1 MLHIYYIFHNG
12 NLSSCPNNPFLPLF
26 TVVFF
31 ILPIEKDP
39 ATLQYSTSIDM
50 ATTPTPQRTTLS
62 DVGLTNACK
71 QAKGTACITCTNHT
85 LKTGCTNN
93 TCGVDPFNPL
103 GAFFVS
109 GDVDEDIYLVLRPLY
124 TCHASFLHVLGL
136 MAFCKTSPRSRK
148 GSWALQGLL
157 FPYQH
162 NSHFVY
168 LQLQS
173 ITIFDDDPSRPNVST
188 IDLVLKG
195 GFQWRIY
202 GANSMVK
209 VAKNVLCLAF
219 VDGGFGAMKFHC
231 NFDCHWWVSD
241 GGQSFGV

>member
-1 MLHIYYIFHNG
+1 MSNATYYIFHNG

-39 ATLQYSTSIDM
+39 ATFSTQLPS
-50 ATTPTPQRTTLS
+50 TW
-62 DVGLTNACK
+62 
-71 QAKGTACITCTNHT
+71 GTACITCTNHT

-103 GAFFVS
+103 GEFFVS

-136 MAFCKTSPRSRK
+136 MAFSKTSPRSRK

-173 ITIFDDDPSRPNVST
+173 ITIFDDDPSSEYF
-188 IDLVLKG
+188 IDDKS
-195 GFQWRIY
+195 I
-202 GANSMVK
+202 K
-209 VAKNVLCLAF
+209 
-219 VDGGFGAMKFHC
+219 VDGKIVNLNTCLLSIDKQG
-231 NFDCHWWVSD
+231 N
-241 GGQSFGV
+241 GGSKLSTVVPYTKLHTLI